1 LIDEEEITSHRR
13 GKKNNLNLSIKLL
26 YIFSF
31 IRIRMKVQ
39 VKKYQSKVDDQK
51 ATVPT
56 VEFPTIVINNVEV
69 TGPPSAR
76 MVPINR
82 LDSLNLN
89 SFILNDTRESFIKS
103 SDPYDNLSDP
113 VMIDN
118 PDGNQVKISFT
129 VPKLAALLTRN
140 KLSPRSMKKAPLI
153 VPDGSK
159 YYQHLVLENDPE
171 QLDEQYRRLNASAES
186 VNDATNS
193 MLPGARRV
201 SFSTRQQSFSPR
213 SDFHNNNNN
222 NTNNN
227 PLPVH
232 SEQPPQRKERPQ
244 SVTTRPEPVYQ
255 EQPNVVYNYNPF
267 TAPNKKVQ
275 GSPYIDPLTQERKV
289 VNEETRQTLQ
299 ENKSLKDLLVDALED
314 FYNRNEHMKS
324 ERDVETLQKVGLP
337 PREVKQLYEIVSH
350 QHQHQQLQLQQAHQ
364 QYQSRKGPPAGVQP
378 NLVAVQVTANNN
390 SNNNNGSQRNQQ
402 HRVNLL
408 QPAEFPPSENSHP
421 QQQQYSRPQST
432 SGRVRNR

>member
-1 LIDEEEITSHRR
+1 
-13 GKKNNLNLSIKLL
+13 
-26 YIFSF
+26 
-31 IRIRMKVQ
+31 MKVQ
-39 VKKYQSKVDDQK
+39 VKKYQSKADDQK
-51 ATVPT
+51 VTVPT

-103 SDPYDNLSDP
+103 SDPYDHLSDP

-186 VNDATNS
+186 MNDATNS
-193 MLPGARRV
+193 MFPGTRRV

-213 SDFHNNNNN
+213 GDYHNNHNSNN
-222 NTNNN
+222 NNN

-232 SEQPPQRKERPQ
+232 SEPPPRKERPQ

-267 TAPNKKVQ
+267 TAPNKK
-275 GSPYIDPLTQERKV
+275 GSHYIDPLTQERKV
-289 VNEETRQTLQ
+289 VNDETRQTLQ

-324 ERDVETLQKVGLP
+324 ERDVETLQRVGLP
-337 PREVKQLYEIVSH
+337 PSEVKQLNEIVSH

-364 QYQSRKGPPAGVQP
+364 QYQARKGPPAGVQP

-390 SNNNNGSQRNQQ
+390 NNQRNQQ
-402 HRVNLL
+402 HRVHLL
-408 QPAEFPPSENSHP
+408 QPAEFPPAENSHQH

-432 SGRVRNR
+432 SGRVRNSFIFFFFISL